1 MYLYKVKVEDTEF
14 RYDVFS
20 EFAII
25 AESEEK
31 VIQIVQKEGSY
42 DEDVP
47 DYLDASKL
55 KIERV
60 ADVSNIK
67 SGYENCIISYNYI
80 NS

>member
-1 MYLYKVKVEDTEF
+1 MHLYKVKVEDTEF

-42 DEDVP
+42 DDEVP
-47 DYLDASKL
+47 EYLDISKL
-55 KIERV
+55 KIEMV

-67 SGYENCIISYNYI
+67 SGYENCIISSNYI